1 MSATMVIVGG
11 HGGMSDRYRE
21 VAERLGWSL
30 RHFEQRIPQGLRHG
44 GGRVDLLVVM
54 LDKLSHALRDQLKAL
69 VGDATTRA
77 AYGGF
82 WGAPGRCAPHT
93 RAAARTDPWRA
104 EPNLSTTC
112 PAEERT

>member
-1 MSATMVIVGG
+1 MSALA
-11 HGGMSDRYRE
+11 
-21 VAERLGWSL
+21 VAALAL
-30 RHFEQRIPQGLRHG
+30 AVALAA
-44 GGRVDLLVVM
+44 VLLAALVM